1 MVKHKILELET
12 TGKKV
17 HFFNIR
23 PEVLDFV
30 KESGV
35 KDGIIN
41 IQSPHTTCSI
51 LFEEMVHDVDLKGD
65 EFLQV
70 DLLHGLNKIFPK
82 QETNDGG
89 YKYPG
94 PEHLRFAL
102 EVDEN
107 VRADHGTLLN
117 GDAHLRSSLIGA
129 SESFS
134 IIDGVAQLGPYGY
147 VYFIDFDTC
156 RARKRKCIMTIIG
169 E

>member
-1 MVKHKILELET
+1 MVKHKILEFET

-23 PEVLDFV
+23 PELLDFV

-51 LFEEMVHDVDLKGD
+51 LFEEMVHDYDLKGD

-94 PEHLRFAL
+94 PEHLKFAL
-102 EVDEN
+102 EVDAN
-107 VRADHGTLLN
+107 VAADHGTLLN

-156 RARKRKCIMTIIG
+156 RARKRKCIMTIVG